1 MDIKITLSEELYR
14 RFSAACVLAGQDQSD
29 VLHAKIEEFISTT
42 FSNELSTLNVPS
54 QSPVQP
60 LNTQS
65 KVLTRI
71 PLWAKRPDQHNHKI
85 LRTFF
90 VIERDGMTTRDRMK
104 DFFIESGYGSAW
116 QFENNFNSMRTNEG
130 NSHGQVFACVN
141 DLVTLSEEASSIAYK
156 YREYFI
162 AGVDPN
168 TLAEHQERN
177 ASSVQQSLFIAWFKE
192 QLYRGRPY
200 NPVTISGY
208 AGRIESACYD
218 PAFATIEPKNLFE
231 IESYDTFIVIR
242 DQITACPG
250 FEAFDAKSHRGFT
263 AALNKYAEFLLRDRT

>member
-1 MDIKITLSEELYR
+1 MEFNITITEDLYR
-14 RFSAACVLAGQDQSD
+14 RFAAACILSGQDQQG
-29 VLHAKIEEFISTT
+29 VICEKIEEFITFT
-42 FSNELSTLNVPS
+42 FSSELSGLTTPL
-54 QSPVQP
+54 QSFSKTPMV
-60 LNTQS
+60 QS

-71 PLWAKRPDQHNHKI
+71 PLWAKRPEQHNHKI
-85 LRTFF
+85 LRAFF
-90 VIERDGMTTRDRMK
+90 VVERDGMTTKDRMK
-104 DFFIESGYGSAW
+104 DFFVENNYGTAW
-116 QFENNFNSMRTNEG
+116 QFDNNFNSMRTNEG

-208 AGRIESACYD
+208 AGRIESACND
-218 PAFATIEPKNLFE
+218 PAFESIEPKNLFE
-231 IESYDTFIVIR
+231 IEKYDDFMNVRSKIM
-242 DQITACPG
+242 ACPG

-263 AALNKYAEFLLRDRT
+263 AALNKYADFLMSRA

>member
-1 MDIKITLSEELYR
+1 MDITITVAEDLYR
-14 RFSAACVLAGQDQSD
+14 RFAAACILAGQDQQAVISK
-29 VLHAKIEEFISTT
+29 KIEEFVAAT
-42 FSNELSTLNVPS
+42 FSNELSNLGAPAQAPITAS
-54 QSPVQP
+54 A
-60 LNTQS
+60 QS

-90 VIERDGMTTRDRMK
+90 VIERDGMTTRDLMK
-104 DFFIESGYGSAW
+104 DFFLENNYGTAW
-116 QFENNFNSMRTNEG
+116 QFDNNFNSMRTDEG
-130 NSHGQVFACVN
+130 NSHGHVFACVN

-162 AGVDPN
+162 ADVDPN

-208 AGRIESACYD
+208 AGRLECACND
-218 PAFATIEPKNLFE
+218 LAFTSIEPKNLFE
-231 IESYDTFIVIR
+231 VESYDEFMSIR
-242 DQITACPG
+242 SQIMACPG

-263 AALNKYAEFLLRDRT
+263 AALNKYAEFLQRNCS

>member
-1 MDIKITLSEELYR
+1 MDINITLTEDLYR
-14 RFSAACVLAGQDQSD
+14 RFSAACILSGQDQHE
-29 VLHAKIEEFISTT
+29 VICEKIEEFITST
-42 FSNELSTLNVPS
+42 FSSELSGLSAPAQAFSKKTMVP
-54 QSPVQP
+54 
-60 LNTQS
+60 S

-85 LRTFF
+85 LRAFF
-90 VIERDGMTTRDRMK
+90 VVERDGMTTRDRMK
-104 DFFIESGYGSAW
+104 DFFLENNYGTAW
-116 QFENNFNSMRTNEG
+116 QFDNNFNSMRTNEG

-162 AGVDPN
+162 AGVDSN
-168 TLAEHQERN
+168 VLTEHQERN
-177 ASSVQQSLFIAWFKE
+177 ASSVQQSLFITWFKE

-208 AGRIESACYD
+208 ARRIESACND
-218 PAFATIEPKNLFE
+218 PAFESIEPKNLFE
-231 IESYDTFIVIR
+231 IEKYDDFMNVRSKIM
-242 DQITACPG
+242 ACPN

-263 AALNKYAEFLLRDRT
+263 AALNKYADFLMQDRA